1 MPNAGS
7 LFSSVRL
14 LNAAMTD
21 VRKGTGDQ
29 RPLLLCGRS
38 APLDALIEAL
48 DAQANPAVQLFAVR
62 RLTPD
67 DSARLS
73 EASVA
78 VYGGEVVSGL
88 DEQTRADLEV
98 LGRAKSPKLAM
109 LEALDLP
116 SDAVAAAGRVR
127 GVQPQDVM
135 PYRQGHFPV
144 NRAMD
149 MLADRVGSSGPWVAS
164 QVPALRSRIVEG
176 VIEAAARRN
185 AKASLMIFVPGA
197 DMPVLTAVQMRMVLQ
212 IAACHGEEVSV
223 DRAFELLSV
232 LGAGFGFRMLA
243 RSALDF
249 IPVAG
254 WAVQSGIAYS
264 ATRALGTAADE
275 YFERGA
281 VADVSKLRAIAEGL
295 RYELEEQIRKRRAS

>member
-1 MPNAGS
+1 MPSAGS

-21 VRKGTGDQ
+21 VRKGAGDK
-29 RPLLLCGRS
+29 RPMLLCGRS

-48 DAQANPAVQLFAVR
+48 GGERPQAVQLFAVR
-62 RLTPD
+62 RLNAD
-67 DSARLS
+67 DAGRLS
-73 EASVA
+73 QASVA
-78 VYGGEVVSGL
+78 VYGGEVLSGL
-88 DEQTRADLEV
+88 DEQTRSDLQV
-98 LGRAKSPKLAM
+98 LGRAKAPKLAM

-116 SDAVAAAGRVR
+116 SDAIAAAGRVR

-144 NRAMD
+144 ERAMD
-149 MLADRVGSSGPWVAS
+149 LLADRVGSSGPWVAS
-164 QVPALRSRIVEG
+164 HVPALRSRIVER

-185 AKASLMIFVPGA
+185 AKAALMIFVPGA

-212 IAACHGEEVSV
+212 IAACHGETVSA
-223 DRAFELLSV
+223 DRALELLSV

-281 VADVSKLRAIAEGL
+281 VVDVSKVRAIAEGL
-295 RYELEEQIRKRRAS
+295 RYEIEEMVRKHRAS

>member
-1 MPNAGS
+1 
-7 LFSSVRL
+7 
-14 LNAAMTD
+14 
-21 VRKGTGDQ
+21 
-29 RPLLLCGRS
+29 
-38 APLDALIEAL
+38 
-48 DAQANPAVQLFAVR
+48 
-62 RLTPD
+62 
-67 DSARLS
+67 
-73 EASVA
+73 
-78 VYGGEVVSGL
+78 
-88 DEQTRADLEV
+88 
-98 LGRAKSPKLAM
+98 M

-116 SDAVAAAGRVR
+116 SDAIAAAGRVR

>member
-1 MPNAGS
+1 MPSAGK

-21 VRKGTGDQ
+21 VRKGAGDQ
-29 RPLLLCGRS
+29 QPMLLCGRS
-38 APLDALIEAL
+38 APLDVLIDALGAEGS
-48 DAQANPAVQLFAVR
+48 QAVQLFAVR
-62 RLTPD
+62 RLTRE

-73 EASVA
+73 QASVA
-78 VYGGEVVSGL
+78 VYGGEVLSGL
-88 DEQTRADLEV
+88 DEQTRSDLEV
-98 LGRAKSPKLAM
+98 VGRAKAPKLAM

-116 SDAVAAAGRVR
+116 SDAIAAAGRVR
-127 GVQPQDVM
+127 GVEPHDVM

-149 MLADRVGSSGPWVAS
+149 MLAERVGSSGPWVAS
-164 QVPALRSRIVEG
+164 QVPALRQRIVEG

-185 AKASLMIFVPGA
+185 AKAALMIFVPGA

-212 IAACHGEEVSV
+212 IAACHGQEVSA
-223 DRAFELLSV
+223 DRALELLSV

-264 ATRALGTAADE
+264 ATRAVGTAADE
-275 YFERGA
+275 YFGRGA

>member
-1 MPNAGS
+1 MPSAGR
-7 LFSSVRL
+7 LFTSVRL

-21 VRKGTGDQ
+21 VREGAGDQ
-29 RPLLLCGRS
+29 RPMMLCGRS

-48 DAQANPAVQLFAVR
+48 GGERPQALQLFAVR
-62 RLTPD
+62 RLNSD

-73 EASVA
+73 QASVA
-78 VYGGEVVSGL
+78 VYGGEVLSGL
-88 DEQTRADLEV
+88 DEQTRSDLEV
-98 LGRAKSPKLAM
+98 LGRATAPKLAM

-116 SDAVAAAGRVR
+116 SDAIAAAGRVR
-127 GVQPQDVM
+127 GVQPADVM

-144 NRAMD
+144 EHAMD
-149 MLADRVGSSGPWVAS
+149 MLAARVGSSGPWIAS

-212 IAACHGEEVSV
+212 IAACHGETVSA
-223 DRAFELLSV
+223 DRALELLSV

-254 WAVQSGIAYS
+254 WAVQSSIAYS
-264 ATRALGTAADE
+264 ATRAVGTAADE
-275 YFERGA
+275 YFERGT
-281 VADVSKLRAIAEGL
+281 VADVSKLRAMAEGL
-295 RYELEEQIRKRRAS
+295 RYEIEERVRRHRAS